1 MWIDYQNSLQYTT
14 PLFMAQLCIVSLA
27 YMVIKYTLKPLRQA
41 SIISQVL
48 SGILLGPSILGRNE
62 FFAETFFPQ
71 RGIMIFE
78 TVAGFGLLIFLFGV
92 GVEME
97 TRRMF
102 KPSRTAVVAG
112 IFMVVFSSLLTVPMA
127 VLLTRVLSM
136 NESLRQI
143 LPIFAVSQCTSAFPS
158 VCPFLKDRKIINT
171 DPGRIAISISLFSDL
186 IGMSLAIVNYSL
198 QPLLKDSIGQ
208 PVVNTIGGLLSALSF
223 VSILAFV
230 IRPLILKL
238 LVRLPQEKPV
248 SESYIMVF
256 FILFLACSLV
266 TEIIGQHFAFGAL
279 AAGIVIPPGPPLGS
293 TIIRRLEYPIAT
305 FSYPT
310 FLTNSG
316 LKTNIFF
323 IQSHNLLV
331 VCIIVL
337 YAAVI
342 KVVIMMVLGKFLA
355 ISTTESVVIGL
366 MLNAKGPTELILFNL
381 WSDVQILNDEEF
393 SLAVTVG
400 VIGIMLIQTPL
411 IVLLMKSANRHTPFR
426 RRTIQNLKREMELRI
441 LVAIKDQESVPS
453 IVNLLEASNASEES
467 PVAVIALILVELV
480 GQAAPILIAHQ
491 YSHQNLNLDTS
502 SSAQIINA
510 LRQYEFNNE
519 TNVSLQP
526 YTAVSQSEI
535 MHDDICR
542 LAVDQN
548 ATIVILPFHKHWA
561 IDGSIGTVNRAEQHM
576 NSKVIE
582 KSPCSV
588 AVLVDK
594 GILTGSLTII
604 NTNAVYKVA
613 MIYIGGPD
621 DAEALCYGARM
632 ARHTNVTLTVL
643 RYLLLGCDNARERR
657 FDNDIIEAIRCA
669 NVGNHHFVYQEQV
682 VKDGEGF
689 ASSLR
694 NMENIFDLLM
704 VGRTHQD
711 SPLLEGI
718 GAWIECSELGGVG
731 DFLASPD
738 FKNTASVLVVQQQR
752 FGGKLINRAAK
763 PVVNAQDFMYDNNS
777 STHLSAQGGSSFGSD
792 TNSRWEL
799 PRDRSD
805 RV

>member
-1 MWIDYQNSLQYTT
+1 ML
-14 PLFMAQLCIVSLA
+14 
-27 YMVIKYTLKPLRQA
+27 
-41 SIISQVL
+41 
-48 SGILLGPSILGRNE
+48 
-62 FFAETFFPQ
+62 
-71 RGIMIFE
+71 FE

-97 TRRMF
+97 TGRMF
-102 KPSRTAVVAG
+102 RPSRTAVIAG

-127 VLLTRVLSM
+127 VLLTRVLTM
-136 NESLRQI
+136 NESLKNL

-208 PVVNTIGGLLSALSF
+208 PVINTIGGLISALSF
-223 VSILAFV
+223 VSILAFI

-248 SESYIMVF
+248 SESYIMAF

-266 TEIIGQHFAFGAL
+266 TEVIGQHFAFGAL

-293 TIIRRLEYPIAT
+293 TIVRRLEYPIAT
-305 FSYPT
+305 FSFPT

-323 IQSHNLLV
+323 IQSHHLLV

-342 KVVIMMVLGKFLA
+342 KVVIMLVLGKFLA
-355 ISTTESVVIGL
+355 ISRTESVVIGL

-381 WSDVQILNDEEF
+381 WSDVQ
-393 SLAVTVG
+393 ATG
-400 VIGIMLIQTPL
+400 
-411 IVLLMKSANRHTPFR
+411 RRTPFR
-426 RRTIQNLKREMELRI
+426 RRTIQNLKRDMELRI

-491 YSHQNLNLDTS
+491 YSNNNLNVDTS

-510 LRQYEFNNE
+510 LRQYEYNNE
-519 TNVSLQP
+519 MNVSVQP

-561 IDGSIGTVNRAEQHM
+561 IDGSIGSVNRAEQHM

-582 KSPCSV
+582 KAPCSV

-594 GILTGSLTII
+594 GILTGSSTIL
-604 NTNAVYKVA
+604 NSNVVYNVA

-632 ARHTNVTLTVL
+632 ARHTNVSLTVL
-643 RYLLLGCDNARERR
+643 RFLLFGCDNARERR
-657 FDNDIIEAIRCA
+657 FDNDIIEAIRGA
-669 NVGNHHFVYQEQV
+669 NVGNHRFIYQEQV

-689 ASSLR
+689 ASALR
-694 NMENIFDLLM
+694 NMENAFDLLM

-711 SPLLEGI
+711 SPLLDDI
-718 GAWIECSELGGVG
+718 GAWIECPELGAVG

-738 FKNTASVLVVQQQR
+738 FHSTASVLVVQQQR
-752 FGGKLINRAAK
+752 FGGKLINRATK

-777 STHLSAQGGSSFGSD
+777 STHSVPGNSSCGSD
-792 TNSRWEL
+792 NSRWEF

>member
-1 MWIDYQNSLQYTT
+1 ML
-14 PLFMAQLCIVSLA
+14 
-27 YMVIKYTLKPLRQA
+27 
-41 SIISQVL
+41 
-48 SGILLGPSILGRNE
+48 
-62 FFAETFFPQ
+62 
-71 RGIMIFE
+71 FE

-97 TRRMF
+97 TGRMF
-102 KPSRTAVVAG
+102 RPSRTAVIAG

-127 VLLTRVLSM
+127 VLLTRVLTM
-136 NESLRQI
+136 NESLKNL

-208 PVVNTIGGLLSALSF
+208 PVINTIGGLISALSF
-223 VSILAFV
+223 VSILAFI

-248 SESYIMVF
+248 SESYIMAF
-256 FILFLACSLV
+256 FILFLTCSLV
-266 TEIIGQHFAFGAL
+266 TEVIGQHFAFGAL

-293 TIIRRLEYPIAT
+293 TIVRRLEYPIAT
-305 FSYPT
+305 FSFPT

-323 IQSHNLLV
+323 IQSHHLLV

-342 KVVIMMVLGKFLA
+342 KVVIMLVLGKFLA
-355 ISTTESVVIGL
+355 ISRTESVVIGL

-381 WSDVQILNDEEF
+381 WSDVQ
-393 SLAVTVG
+393 ATG
-400 VIGIMLIQTPL
+400 
-411 IVLLMKSANRHTPFR
+411 RRTPFR
-426 RRTIQNLKREMELRI
+426 RRTIQNLKRDMELRI

-491 YSHQNLNLDTS
+491 YSNNNLNVDTS

-510 LRQYEFNNE
+510 LRQYEYNNE
-519 TNVSLQP
+519 MNVSVQP

-561 IDGSIGTVNRAEQHM
+561 IDGSIGSVNRAEQHM

-582 KSPCSV
+582 KAPCSV
-588 AVLVDK
+588 AVQVDK
-594 GILTGSLTII
+594 GILTGSSTIL
-604 NTNAVYKVA
+604 NSNVVYNVA

-632 ARHTNVTLTVL
+632 ARHTNVSLTVL
-643 RYLLLGCDNARERR
+643 RFLLFGCDNARERR
-657 FDNDIIEAIRCA
+657 FDNDIIEAIRGA
-669 NVGNHHFVYQEQV
+669 NVGNHRFIYQEQV

-689 ASSLR
+689 ASALR
-694 NMENIFDLLM
+694 NMENAFDLLM

-711 SPLLEGI
+711 SPLLDDI
-718 GAWIECSELGGVG
+718 GAWIECPELGAVG

-738 FKNTASVLVVQQQR
+738 FHSTASVLVVQQQR
-752 FGGKLINRAAK
+752 FGGKLINRATK

-777 STHLSAQGGSSFGSD
+777 STHSVPGNSSCGSD
-792 TNSRWEL
+792 NSRWDF

>member
-1 MWIDYQNSLQYTT
+1 ML
-14 PLFMAQLCIVSLA
+14 
-27 YMVIKYTLKPLRQA
+27 
-41 SIISQVL
+41 
-48 SGILLGPSILGRNE
+48 
-62 FFAETFFPQ
+62 
-71 RGIMIFE
+71 FE

-97 TRRMF
+97 TGRMF
-102 KPSRTAVVAG
+102 RPSRTAVIAG

-127 VLLTRVLSM
+127 VLLTRVLTM
-136 NESLRQI
+136 NESLKNL

-208 PVVNTIGGLLSALSF
+208 PVINTIGGLISALSF
-223 VSILAFV
+223 VSILAFI

-248 SESYIMVF
+248 SESYIMAF

-266 TEIIGQHFAFGAL
+266 TEVIGQHFAFGAL

-293 TIIRRLEYPIAT
+293 TIVRRLEYPIAT
-305 FSYPT
+305 FSFPT

-323 IQSHNLLV
+323 IQSHHLLV

-342 KVVIMMVLGKFLA
+342 KVVIMLVLGKFLA
-355 ISTTESVVIGL
+355 ISSTESVVIGL

-381 WSDVQILNDEEF
+381 WSDVQ
-393 SLAVTVG
+393 ATG
-400 VIGIMLIQTPL
+400 
-411 IVLLMKSANRHTPFR
+411 RRTPFR
-426 RRTIQNLKREMELRI
+426 RRTIQNLKRDMELRI

-491 YSHQNLNLDTS
+491 YSNNNLNVDTS

-510 LRQYEFNNE
+510 LRQYEYNNE
-519 TNVSLQP
+519 MNVSVQP

-561 IDGSIGTVNRAEQHM
+561 IDGSIGSVNRAEQHM

-582 KSPCSV
+582 KAPCSV

-594 GILTGSLTII
+594 GILTGSSTIL
-604 NTNAVYKVA
+604 NSNVVYNVA

-632 ARHTNVTLTVL
+632 ARHTNVSLTVL
-643 RYLLLGCDNARERR
+643 RFLLFGCDNARERR
-657 FDNDIIEAIRCA
+657 FDNDIIEAIRGA
-669 NVGNHHFVYQEQV
+669 NVGNHRFIYQEQV

-689 ASSLR
+689 ASALR
-694 NMENIFDLLM
+694 NMENAFDLLM

-711 SPLLEGI
+711 SPLLDDI
-718 GAWIECSELGGVG
+718 GAWIECPELGAVG

-738 FKNTASVLVVQQQR
+738 FHSTASVLVVQQQR
-752 FGGKLINRAAK
+752 FGGKLINRATK

-777 STHLSAQGGSSFGSD
+777 STHSVPGNSSCGSD
-792 TNSRWEL
+792 NSRWEF